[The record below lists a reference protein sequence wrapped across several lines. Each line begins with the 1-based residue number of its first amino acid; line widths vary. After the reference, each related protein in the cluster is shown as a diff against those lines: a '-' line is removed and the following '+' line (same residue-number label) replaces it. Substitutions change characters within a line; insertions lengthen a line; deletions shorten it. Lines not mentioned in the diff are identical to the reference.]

1 MQPDATL
8 DAWTQN
14 WAMTSRSSSQ
24 GPPCPV
30 ERHAQRDQQ
39 SVLYLVRREAQDC
52 LIGKVVP
59 ESQVLRQFDQH
70 RLFATV
76 MVVFAGIDLVAK
88 FAADRE
94 VRYRF
99 VGFAGDYLSLTD
111 GVPARGGRCATRSY
125 TLSA

>member
-1 MQPDATL
+1 VDSELGDDLAFFFARPTV
-8 DAWTQN
+8 
-14 WAMTSRSSSQ
+14 
-24 GPPCPV
+24 PF

-88 FAADRE
+88 FAADNDADRE

-111 GVPARGGRCATRSY
+111 GVPARCGRCATRSY